1 MTTEKVL
8 EPRAAGG
15 RRFEGKII
23 VVTGGGGQI
32 GSATARR
39 VAQEGAAGVVVTD
52 AGEKSAN
59 AVRDELRDFGTN
71 AISYIGD
78 LTTWETAEGLMNR
91 AKEEYG
97 RIDGLANIA
106 GGNTRQKS
114 FWLWDPKEI
123 EWDFAI
129 NFWTTMWCCRAVLPI
144 MLEQGSGS
152 IVNIATHG
160 VVGKLRVPYAAG
172 KGGNIALA
180 TSISREVAEFG
191 VRVNV
196 VAPSGTF
203 GPDRGIPRERLFQA
217 PAEELPEEEV
227 ALQARYRAGRIGEVP
242 MGRAGLPEEQASAI
256 AFLLSDDASYIT
268 GQVLPVG
275 GGQAYPF

>member
-1 MTTEKVL
+1 MTSEKVL

-78 LTTWETAEGLMNR
+78 LTTWETADGLMNR

-114 FWLWDPKEI
+114 FWLWEPKEI

-152 IVNIATHG
+152 IVNIATTAWWANFASLTPQVRG
-160 VVGKLRVPYAAG
+160 E
-172 KGGNIALA
+172 
-180 TSISREVAEFG
+180 TSPLPR
-191 VRVNV
+191 
-196 VAPSGTF
+196 PSV
-203 GPDRGIPRERLFQA
+203 ERWRSSGSA
-217 PAEELPEEEV
+217 STWW
-227 ALQARYRAGRIGEVP
+227 LQAAHLGRTG
-242 MGRAGLPEEQASAI
+242 AS
-256 AFLLSDDASYIT
+256 LGSASSR
-268 GQVLPVG
+268 LRRRSCLRKK
-275 GGQAYPF
+275 